1 MSRFH
6 ALDNAV
12 SEAFLAAGGMVHSAV
27 EQSLLGIA
35 CIWEAV
41 REAGHGPA
49 VKSSLVP
56 ADPTDSTKIA
66 GGDASIEHEDLSAAA
81 NDMGTKGQAEED
93 KVAVHMTME
102 ERQDKKENGVL
113 NGEKEDGS
121 ARSAPDLDRKQSF
134 LERMGRKMSR
144 RGETPAPSPSPSP
157 LLPFPPGDSP
167 ASTSSDGKKRRPF
180 SFGGGRSDSIKSFK
194 LKRNGLDW
202 R

>member
-6 ALDNAV
+6 ALGNAV
-12 SEAFLAAGGMVHSAV
+12 SEAFHAAGGMVHSAV

-41 REAGHGPA
+41 REAGHGP
-49 VKSSLVP
+49 VP

-66 GGDASIEHEDLSAAA
+66 VGDASIEHEDLSAAA
-81 NDMGTKGQAEED
+81 NDTGTKGQAEED
-93 KVAVHMTME
+93 KVVVHTTIE

-121 ARSAPDLDRKQSF
+121 VRSAPGMDRKQSF
-134 LERMGRKMSR
+134 LERVGRKMSR
-144 RGETPAPSPSPSP
+144 RGESPAPSPSPSP
-157 LLPFPPGDSP
+157 LLPFRPGDSP